1 MKKFPLFILLILGL
15 SMISCKGKKMK
26 TDYNAMAKELCDCMN
41 PLVKMNEKIQELTQ
55 AGDTEAVGEMF
66 SELEAKFA
74 EGEQCALDLEKKYG
88 DMNTPEAEAK
98 AKAAI
103 RKTCPKVADMM
114 DQSEN
119 IE

>member
-1 MKKFPLFILLILGL
+1 MKNLPLFLILLL
-15 SMISCKGKKMK
+15 SVGMSSCKGKKMA
-26 TDYNAMAKELCDCMN
+26 TDYDEMAKELCDCMN
-41 PLVKMNEKIQELTQ
+41 PLVEMNEEIQKLTQ
-55 AGDTEAVGEMF
+55 AGDTEAVGAMF
-66 SELEAKFA
+66 SELEGKFA
-74 EGEQCALDLEKKYG
+74 EGERCATGLETKYG
-88 DMNTPEAEAK
+88 SMNTPEEEAK